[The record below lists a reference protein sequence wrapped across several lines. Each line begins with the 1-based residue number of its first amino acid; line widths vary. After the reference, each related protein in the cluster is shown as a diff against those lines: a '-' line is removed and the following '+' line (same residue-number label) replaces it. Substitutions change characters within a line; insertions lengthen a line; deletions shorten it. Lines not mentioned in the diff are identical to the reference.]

1 MNDSCKVR
9 KNRWDVAIDSAT
21 VGRCNSARMIKPGD
35 VVRCAA
41 ELARHILIAVQGMS
55 DEDRCRWN
63 WGLRDKGSFWLV
75 PMSGDMKL
83 CYPAPKIVC
92 GFYRY
97 PSMIER
103 RFRWPVSQASE
114 DLNGLG
120 CFAVVGCGSPL
131 GTVAERLQKTA
142 WEMAGENHGGFFFC
156 HDIIAAEPEGR
167 FISFRESGLY
177 DFDSWGEIG

>member
-1 MNDSCKVR
+1 MSEER

-35 VVRCAA
+35 VVQCAA
-41 ELARHILIAVQGMS
+41 ELARHVLGVAMGMS
-55 DEDRCRWN
+55 EEDRCRWN
-63 WGLRDKGSFWLV
+63 WGLRDTGSFWLV

-83 CYPAPKIVC
+83 CYPAPEIVC

-103 RFRWPVSQASE
+103 RFKYPIAQASE
-114 DLNGLG
+114 NLNGLG

-131 GTVAERLQKTA
+131 ESVAERLQKTA
-142 WEMAGENHGGFFFC
+142 WTLTGSGSGGFFFC
-156 HDIIAAEPEGR
+156 HDVIAVEPESD

-177 DFDSWGEIG
+177 DFERGFRG